1 MKRWLTLIGVVV
13 VLILVIGGIK
23 ALQVKKTLAGYAAMP
38 EPQSAV
44 STAKA
49 EFQDWSTELP
59 VVGSLRAVRG
69 VELANELAGTV
80 EAVGFRS
87 GEDVKA
93 GAPLLQLVADADRA
107 KLRSL
112 EANAELAALN
122 ATRDKLQFEA
132 EAISRAAYE
141 NSVATAKSAKAAVE
155 EQRALVAKMAI
166 RAPFAG
172 RLGISTVNRGQY
184 LAAGANV
191 VTLQQLDPIYADFN
205 LPQQQLAQLKVGET
219 VKATIDSFPGTVF
232 EGTISAINPIVDTE
246 TRNVRVQAT
255 IANPEQRLLPGM
267 FADLRVSIGKPQRYL
282 TLPQTAITFNPY
294 GETVFVVV
302 KRGEENAPDP
312 NLPATLAKNQAL
324 DKIDAEQRAADAA
337 KAAAAKGE
345 KAAAAPAAAPA
356 KPVDPNAPPV
366 LVARQVFV
374 VSGPKRGDQVAI
386 LSGLKE
392 GDEVVTTGQ
401 LKLRNGTRVNIN
413 NAVQPSFDANP
424 QPKDQ

>member
-13 VLILVIGGIK
+13 ALILVIGGIK
-23 ALQVKKTLAGYAAMP
+23 AMQVKKTIDGYAAMP

-49 EFQDWSTELP
+49 EYQEWSTELP

-69 VELANELAGTV
+69 VELSNELAGTV
-80 EAVGFRS
+80 ESVGFRS
-87 GEDVKA
+87 GADVKA
-93 GAPLLQLVADADRA
+93 GASLLQLVADADRA

-112 EANAELAALN
+112 EANAELATLN
-122 ATRDKLQFEA
+122 AQRDKLQFEA
-132 EAISRAAYE
+132 DAISRAAYE
-141 NSVATAKSAKAAVE
+141 NSVATAKAAKAAVD

-184 LAAGANV
+184 LAPGASI

-219 VKATIDSFPGTVF
+219 VKATIDSFPDTVF
-232 EGTISAINPIVDTE
+232 EGTISAIDPIVDSE

-255 IANPEQRLLPGM
+255 IANPQQRLLPGM
-267 FADLRVSIGKPQRYL
+267 FADLRVSIGKAQRYL

-312 NLPATLAKNQAL
+312 NLPASLAKNQAL
-324 DKIDAEQRAADAA
+324 DKIDADQRAADAA
-337 KAAAAKGE
+337 KAAEAKGD
-345 KAAAAPAAAPA
+345 KPADGAAAAPA
-356 KPVDPNAPPV
+356 KPADPNAPPV

-392 GDEVVTTGQ
+392 GDEVVSTGQ
-401 LKLRNGTRVNIN
+401 LKLRNGSRISVN
-413 NAVQPSFDANP
+413 NAVLPSFDASP
-424 QPKDQ
+424 KPKDQ

>member
-1 MKRWLTLIGVVV
+1 MKRWLILIGVVV
-13 VLILVIGGIK
+13 ALILVIGVTK
-23 ALQVKKTLAGYAAMP
+23 ALQVKKTIAGYAAAP

-44 STAKA
+44 SSAKA
-49 EFQDWSTELP
+49 ELLDWSTELP

-69 VELANELAGTV
+69 VDLSTELAGLV
-80 EAVGFRS
+80 QNVAFRS

-93 GAPLLQLVADADRA
+93 GAPLLQLVADADNA

-112 EANAELAALN
+112 QANAELAQLN
-122 ATRDKLQFEA
+122 YKRDELQLSA

-141 NSVATAKSAKAAVE
+141 SSAATVKSAKAAVD
-155 EQRALVAKMAI
+155 EQKAMIAKMAI

-184 LAAGANV
+184 LTAGASV

-205 LPQQQLAQLKVGET
+205 LPQQQLAQLKIGET
-219 VKATIDSFPGTVF
+219 VKATIDSFPGQVF
-232 EGTISAINPIVDTE
+232 EGTISAIDPIVDTD
-246 TRNVRVQAT
+246 TRNVRVQT
-255 IANPEQRLLPGM
+255 TLGNPQQRLLPGM
-267 FADLRVSIGKPQRYL
+267 FADLRVAVGKPQRYL
-282 TLPQTAITFNPY
+282 TLPQTAVTFNPY

-324 DKIDAEQRAADAA
+324 DKVDSEQRAADAA
-337 KAAAAKGE
+337 KAAEAKGE
-345 KAAAAPAAAPA
+345 KPAAAAAPAA

-366 LVARQVFV
+366 LVVRQVFV

-386 LSGLKE
+386 VSGLKE

-401 LKLRNGTRVNIN
+401 VKLRNGTRVSIN

>member
-13 VLILVIGGIK
+13 ALILVIGGIK
-23 ALQVKKTLAGYAAMP
+23 AMQVKKTIDGYAAMP

-49 EFQDWSTELP
+49 EYQEWSTELP

-69 VELANELAGTV
+69 VELSNELAGTV
-80 EAVGFRS
+80 ESVGFRS
-87 GEDVKA
+87 GVDVKA
-93 GAPLLQLVADADRA
+93 GTSLLQLVADADRA

-112 EANAELAALN
+112 EANAELATLN
-122 ATRDKLQFEA
+122 AQRDKLQFEA
-132 EAISRAAYE
+132 DAISRAAYE
-141 NSVATAKSAKAAVE
+141 NSVATAKAAKAAVD

-184 LAAGANV
+184 LAAGASI

-219 VKATIDSFPGTVF
+219 VKATIDSFPDTVF
-232 EGTISAINPIVDTE
+232 EGTISAIDPIVDSE

-255 IANPEQRLLPGM
+255 IANPQQRLLPGM
-267 FADLRVSIGKPQRYL
+267 FADLRVSIGKAQRYL

-312 NLPATLAKNQAL
+312 NLPASLAKNQAL
-324 DKIDAEQRAADAA
+324 DKIDADQRAADAA
-337 KAAAAKGE
+337 KAAAAKGDKPAE
-345 KAAAAPAAAPA
+345 SAAAAPA
-356 KPVDPNAPPV
+356 KPADPNAPPV

-392 GDEVVTTGQ
+392 GDEVVSTGQ
-401 LKLRNGTRVNIN
+401 LKLRNGSRISVN
-413 NAVQPSFDANP
+413 NAVLPSFDASP

>member
-13 VLILVIGGIK
+13 VLILIIGGIK
-23 ALQVKKTLAGYAAMP
+23 AMQVKKTIEGYAAMP

-49 EFQDWSTELP
+49 ELQDWSTELP

-69 VELANELAGTV
+69 VDLSTELAGLV
-80 EAVGFRS
+80 QNVSFRS
-87 GEDVKA
+87 GEDVRE
-93 GAPLLQLVADADRA
+93 GAPLLQLVADADNAR
-107 KLRSL
+107 LRSL
-112 EANAELAALN
+112 QANAELAELN
-122 ATRDKLQFEA
+122 VKRDKLQFEA
-132 EAISRAAYE
+132 EAISRAGFE
-141 NSVATAKSAKAAVE
+141 NSVATAKAAKAAVD
-155 EQRALVAKMAI
+155 EQRATIAKMAI

-205 LPQQQLAQLKVGET
+205 LPQQQLAQLKMGET

-232 EGTISAINPIVDTE
+232 EGTISAIDPIVDTD

-255 IANPEQRLLPGM
+255 IANPGQRLLPGM
-267 FADLRVSIGKPQRYL
+267 FADLRVSVGKSQQYL
-282 TLPQTAITFNPY
+282 TLPQTAVTFNPY

-312 NLPATLAKNQAL
+312 NLPAVLAKNQAL
-324 DKIDAEQRAADAA
+324 DKVDADQRAADAA

-345 KAAAAPAAAPA
+345 KAAAAPAAAA
-356 KPVDPNAPPV
+356 PVDPNAPPV
-366 LVARQVFV
+366 PVARQVFV
-374 VSGPKRGDQVAI
+374 VTGPKRGDQVAI
-386 LSGLKE
+386 LSGLKA

-401 LKLRNGTRVNIN
+401 VKLRNGSRVSIN
-413 NAVQPSFDANP
+413 NAVVPSFDANP

>member
-23 ALQVKKTLAGYAAMP
+23 AMQVKKTIDGYAAMP

-49 EFQDWSTELP
+49 EYQEWSTELP

-69 VELANELAGTV
+69 VELSNELAGTV
-80 EAVGFRS
+80 ESVGFHS
-87 GEDVKA
+87 GADVKA
-93 GAPLLQLVADADRA
+93 GTSLLQLVADADRA

-112 EANAELAALN
+112 EANAELATLN
-122 ATRDKLQFEA
+122 AQRDKLQFEA
-132 EAISRAAYE
+132 DAISRAAYE
-141 NSVATAKSAKAAVE
+141 NSVATAKAAKAAVD

-184 LAAGANV
+184 LAAGASI

-219 VKATIDSFPGTVF
+219 VKATIDSFPDTVF
-232 EGTISAINPIVDTE
+232 EGTISAIDPIVDSE

-255 IANPEQRLLPGM
+255 IANPQQRLLPGM
-267 FADLRVSIGKPQRYL
+267 FADLRVSIGKAQRYL

-302 KRGEENAPDP
+302 KRGEENVPDP
-312 NLPATLAKNQAL
+312 NLPAALAKNQAL
-324 DKIDAEQRAADAA
+324 DKIDADQRAADAA
-337 KAAAAKGE
+337 KAAAAKGD
-345 KAAAAPAAAPA
+345 KPADGAAAAPA
-356 KPVDPNAPPV
+356 KPADPNAPPV

-392 GDEVVTTGQ
+392 GDEVVSTGQ
-401 LKLRNGTRVNIN
+401 LKLRNGSRISVN
-413 NAVQPSFDANP
+413 NAVLPSFDASP